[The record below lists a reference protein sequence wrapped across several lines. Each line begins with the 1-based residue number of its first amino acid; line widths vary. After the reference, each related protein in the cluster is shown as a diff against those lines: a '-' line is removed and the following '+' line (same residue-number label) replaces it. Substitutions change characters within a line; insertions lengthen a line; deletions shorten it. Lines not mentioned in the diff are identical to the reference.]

1 MNLSNIIKRLKGAW
15 KRRHYHLN
23 RWLRPATPP
32 RTVSWLPDGFTVR
45 QLAGTGLSIVDNF
58 CTPAE
63 AAAVIEAARD
73 RLERS
78 GVLIDGKF
86 HEHEGRISYTAEL
99 YSRDYQHAALFPLMQ
114 RAAALAGVPYTH
126 IDNVYVTRYPE
137 GGLYNEHLDFGDEYQ
152 VDRLYTVLL
161 YLNTVPEEQGGA
173 TVFPR
178 LNVSVQPR
186 VGRAV
191 TWTNK
196 NPDGS
201 GHYENSHT
209 ASPVTN
215 DGEKWV
221 IQFWLRNYPMVPA
234 LDSVAV
240 PQARTGQP
248 LSATD
253 VLPDGVQR
261 VPESGPA

>member
-1 MNLSNIIKRLKGAW
+1 MNPSNILKRLSGGW
-15 KRRHYHLN
+15 KRRHYHFN
-23 RWLRPATPP
+23 RWFRPSPPP
-32 RTVSWLPDGFTVR
+32 RSISWFPDGFTVR
-45 QLAGTGLSIVDNF
+45 HLAATGLSVIDNF
-58 CTPAE
+58 CSADE

-99 YSRDYQHAALFPLMQ
+99 YSRSYRHEGLFPLMQ

-126 IDNVYVTRYPE
+126 IDAVYVTRYPE

-178 LNVSVQPR
+178 LNVAVQPR

-215 DGEKWV
+215 GGEKWV

-234 LDSVAV
+234 LDSLPV
-240 PQARTGQP
+240 PQVRTGQP
-248 LSATD
+248 LAAAD
-253 VLPDGVQR
+253 VLLDGVKR
-261 VPESGPA
+261 VTPAASA